1 LKALRLLRGERVV
14 AVVPENCAG
23 GGWSNSVVWV
33 HISDHLGNIRTECL
47 QPDEQTPEMRTL
59 FDAGAMMHQALVKAV
74 PVVVETAE

>member
-1 LKALRLLRGERVV
+1 MKALRLLRGERVV
-14 AVVPENCAG
+14 AVVPEHCAG

-59 FDAGAMMHQALVKAV
+59 FDAGAIMHRALVGAV
-74 PVVVETAE
+74 ALESAE